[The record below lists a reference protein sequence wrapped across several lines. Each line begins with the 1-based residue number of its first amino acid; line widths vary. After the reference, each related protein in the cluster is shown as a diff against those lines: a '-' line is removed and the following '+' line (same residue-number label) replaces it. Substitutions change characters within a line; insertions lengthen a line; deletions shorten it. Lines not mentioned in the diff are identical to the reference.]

1 MKTIEFIVILLVL
14 IFITTIIGWFLSE
27 YISHHLGIP
36 FILVF
41 AIALVFPPFW
51 WLLLLLAFIMSRYHP
66 KPPAYPRPYSP
77 PY

>member
-14 IFITTIIGWFLSE
+14 IVLTTIIAWFLSE

-36 FILVF
+36 FIVVF
-41 AIALVFPPFW
+41 AIALVFPPLW
-51 WLLLLLAFIMSRYHP
+51 WLLLLLAFIMSRSRP